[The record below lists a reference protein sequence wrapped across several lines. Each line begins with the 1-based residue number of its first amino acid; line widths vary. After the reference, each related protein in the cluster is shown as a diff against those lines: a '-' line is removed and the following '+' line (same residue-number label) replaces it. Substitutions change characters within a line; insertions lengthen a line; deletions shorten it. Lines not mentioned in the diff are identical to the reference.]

1 MALPSYEEQTLS
13 LQVECRRS
21 IGWFVMRKMNE
32 KSCTRRSSGAWF
44 YVHGFAIAVL
54 ILCGLRCS
62 ASAQVP
68 FVPDD
73 WKFGKR
79 QDSNTLHYCVDTRDP
94 DLPVARQIGEA
105 IAGALLLQPKEHS
118 VGENVVADEIDTLYR
133 VFLETCDIY
142 LGFKLLPDAY
152 PDWMTLSRA
161 YYRAGYVVVAAD
173 AGWKSLAEMPRQQA
187 ISSTM

>member
-1 MALPSYEEQTLS
+1 MSAIRNAITNESST
-13 LQVECRRS
+13 CR
-21 IGWFVMRKMNE
+21 
-32 KSCTRRSSGAWF
+32 CSGACSF
-44 YVHGFAIAVL
+44 IRGAAIAAL
-54 ILCGLRCS
+54 MLCSLGNS
-62 ASAQVP
+62 AWAKVP

-133 VFLETCDIY
+133 VF
-142 LGFKLLPDAY
+142 
-152 PDWMTLSRA
+152 
-161 YYRAGYVVVAAD
+161 
-173 AGWKSLAEMPRQQA
+173 
-187 ISSTM
+187 